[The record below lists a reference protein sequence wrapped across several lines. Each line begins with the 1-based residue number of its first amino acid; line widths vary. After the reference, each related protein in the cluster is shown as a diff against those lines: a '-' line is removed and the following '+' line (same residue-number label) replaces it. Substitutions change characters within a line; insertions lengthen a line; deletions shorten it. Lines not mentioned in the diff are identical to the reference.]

1 MSQNMN
7 TYPPFLAGRTS
18 SARPPTS
25 LTAQIA
31 AVERAYDDVPR
42 VKRWTTEGIVLL
54 EQRYL
59 SDAITTLRWVDAH
72 LVEIKE
78 FLAWRDW
85 TRVRERANRAAEV
98 QLDSAAGQVQ
108 LYLPPGGL
116 LDPAANDP
124 KPTWRRRSRTQMPS
138 APLFLASAAVS
149 SSVLAEAISAEC
161 TTISHR

>member
-78 FLAWRDW
+78 FLAWRAD
-85 TRVRERANRAAEV
+85 RGA
-98 QLDSAAGQVQ
+98 
-108 LYLPPGGL
+108 
-116 LDPAANDP
+116 
-124 KPTWRRRSRTQMPS
+124 
-138 APLFLASAAVS
+138 
-149 SSVLAEAISAEC
+149 
-161 TTISHR
+161 